1 MSALRPGSR
10 IRRAAIAR
18 LVANSLAAI
27 NRRDYEGAFVAFHPE
42 VTTTFARELGALGLP
57 TRTTTKADRMA
68 AQVQWGLE
76 WTEFRQ
82 DEVRLVDFGERVLI
96 LSTASATGLHSGA
109 SPTMELAYLVEL
121 DAGLIVRERLFLS
134 HAQALEA
141 AGIEAAH

>member
-27 NRRDYEGAFVAFHPE
+27 NRRDYEGAFLAFHPE

-68 AQVQWGLE
+68 AQVG
-76 WTEFRQ
+76 
-82 DEVRLVDFGERVLI
+82 
-96 LSTASATGLHSGA
+96 GLHSGA

-121 DAGLIVRERLFLS
+121 EAGLIVRERLFLS